1 MREKGAPI
9 ISHCII
15 VFVTDAGKRK

>member
-9 ISHCII
+9 KSHCIF